1 VITPIEDDQIEADEI
16 AAASTETRAGES
28 ALMRSVRDGLLSHCG
43 ARASEV
49 HQPALVDRATWLRL
63 HLHRMDQLA
72 LHRGQVWS
80 GKGAVQYLKGA
91 VQYLAYSREL
101 TNTLGKLGVNPTA
114 EAPVSLADILAGSS
128 P

>member
-1 VITPIEDDQIEADEI
+1 MEVITTIEDDQVEADEI

-28 ALMRSVRDGLLSHCG
+28 ALMRSVRDGLLGHRG

-49 HQPALVDRATWLRL
+49 QRGLVNRATWLRL
-63 HLHRMDQLA
+63 HLHRMDLLA

-80 GKGAVQYLKGA
+80 GKEA

-101 TNTLGKLGVNPTA
+101 TNTLGKLAVNPAA
-114 EAPVSLADILAGSS
+114 EAPVSLADILAGS
-128 P
+128 PP

>member
-1 VITPIEDDQIEADEI
+1 VDEI

-80 GKGAVQYLKGA
+80 GKGAVQYL
-91 VQYLAYSREL
+91 AYSREL

>member
-28 ALMRSVRDGLLSHCG
+28 ALMRSVRDGLLGHRG

-49 HQPALVDRATWLRL
+49 QRGLVDRATWLRL
-63 HLHRMDQLA
+63 HLHRMDQSA

-80 GKGAVQYLKGA
+80 GKGM

-101 TNTLGKLGVNPTA
+101 TNTLGKLAANPTK
-114 EAPVSLADILAGSS
+114 APVSLADILAGS
-128 P
+128 PP

>member
-1 VITPIEDDQIEADEI
+1 MITTIEDDQIEVDEI

-28 ALMRSVRDGLLSHCG
+28 ALMRSVRDGLLGHRG

-49 HQPALVDRATWLRL
+49 QRGLVDRATWLRL

-101 TNTLGKLGVNPTA
+101 TNTLGKLGVNPAA
-114 EAPVSLADILAGSS
+114 EAPVSLADIPAGSS